1 MHFKN
6 SAVSEVPAPLIFLK
20 LKTETEVS
28 SYLRPHNVKKVR
40 EVKIKQSVHMMLEVQ
55 FLVLP

>member
-6 SAVSEVPAPLIFLK
+6 SAVSEVPAPLIFLE
-20 LKTETEVS
+20 LKIETEVS

-40 EVKIKQSVHMMLEVQ
+40 EMKIKQSVHMMLEVQ
-55 FLVLP
+55 F